1 MERQSKQESEAVD
14 MLSLQQEELKSLH
27 DESKALAEEL
37 GRERE
42 QILQDELTNRKKLQE
57 LDKYD
62 DKMEVIKATIVA
74 RNKQIEDLEKQLGES
89 ENKVLDRKKHINKAE
104 SNKVPKK
111 QYKAARG
118 DSVDEMLANVVNI
131 KNVEIPISRLGDGH
145 YMFGSKKIF
154 TRIMNNKL
162 VVRVGGGFMSM
173 DEFIATYAES
183 ERLKLEHMNPADVEA
198 LHAGGKDKKMIKTE
212 PLSNRA
218 GSPRGLAGARS
229 PKGGSPLGRGGSGML
244 GSPKGGQQKMA
255 VVVRK

>member
-1 MERQSKQESEAVD
+1 MERQSKQEHEAVE

-37 GRERE
+37 QKEKKS
-42 QILQDELTNRKKLQE
+42 IIDEEINNRKKLAE
-57 LDKYD
+57 LDAYD
-62 DKMEVIKATIVA
+62 DKMELVKEAIVK
-74 RNKQIEDLEKQLGES
+74 RNKEIEDLEKKLEES
-89 ENKVLDRKKHINKAE
+89 GTKVQEKRKNISDVENTKI
-104 SNKVPKK
+104 PKK
-111 QYKAARG
+111 SYKATKG

-131 KNVEIPISRLGDGH
+131 KGCEIPISRLGDGH

-198 LHAGGKDKKMIKTE
+198 LHAGGKDKQTIK
-212 PLSNRA
+212 
-218 GSPRGLAGARS
+218 
-229 PKGGSPLGRGGSGML
+229 
-244 GSPKGGQQKMA
+244 A
-255 VVVRK
+255 VPNA

>member
-1 MERQSKQESEAVD
+1 M
-14 MLSLQQEELKSLH
+14 
-27 DESKALAEEL
+27 
-37 GRERE
+37 
-42 QILQDELTNRKKLQE
+42 QDELTNRKKLQE

-62 DKMEVIKATIVA
+62 EKMEIVKATIVK
-74 RNKQIEDLEKQLGES
+74 REKQVEDLSKQLADN
-89 ENKVLDRKKHINKAE
+89 ENKVTDRKKVIQKVENTQ
-104 SNKVPKK
+104 VPKK
-111 QYKAARG
+111 KYKAARG

-131 KNVEIPISRLGDGH
+131 KGCEIPISRLGDGH

-198 LHAGGKDKKMIKTE
+198 LHAGGKDKKFIKAE

-218 GSPRGLAGARS
+218 GSPRGMAGARS
-229 PKGGSPLGRGGSGML
+229 PKAGSPTNARSGMM
-244 GSPKGGQQKMA
+244 GSPKAGGNRMA